1 MIIITK
7 TVGTIAILYGLIMLY
22 GFLKEH
28 MHLTQTEML
37 FNHWQ
42 DILPILCTFFFGA
55 ILFGMED

>member
-7 TVGTIAILYGLIMLY
+7 TVGIIAIIYGFVMAY

-28 MHLTQTEML
+28 MSLTQTQML

-42 DILPILCTFFFGA
+42 DILPILCVFFFGA
-55 ILFGMED
+55 ILFELE